1 MRLRKC
7 RYLALQAI
15 GNNRQW
21 GALRGYHRPTGGQFV
36 TKIAMTIALA
46 VALSGCAGSGQPGY
60 GGPASVGPT
69 GTASDAVDNGGS
81 TSSSM
86 EAQRIKRANG
96 NTAPTNYSGYGYGYR
111 Y

>member
-1 MRLRKC
+1 M
-7 RYLALQAI
+7 
-15 GNNRQW
+15 
-21 GALRGYHRPTGGQFV
+21 

-69 GTASDAVDNGGS
+69 GTASDAADNGGS

-96 NTAPTNYSGYGYGYR
+96 NTAPTNYSGSGYGYGYR